1 MKRQREVRM
10 CKIVIVED
18 ESLERQALRSILTD
32 NLAGCTILGEAATGK
47 EAMALID
54 KGGIDLMLIDINIP
68 RPSGLEVLHYLREKS
83 AETKVIITT
92 AHDKFDMARE
102 AIRLKADE
110 YLLKPVRPQLLI
122 DTIQTCLNICPDQ
135 SRHLHAQ
142 IKRLSTLLTQD
153 LYQEGVVLVR
163 GYVNSLYAQQD
174 SPPDQMVLDLADA
187 LDLLGK
193 DKGLASPSLATHGKR
208 LHSMRLDAKN
218 RHKVMAEL
226 LNMLDALF
234 ETAQDNFGRTSDPM
248 QKALNY
254 IERNLYKGTTLEETA
269 EHAHISSCYLSR
281 LFKKTLGINFITY
294 MTRKRMEVAKDLLHG
309 SDMPVN
315 AISLELSYNDL
326 NYFCKSFK
334 KEVGMS
340 PSEYRKQHRAMQ

>member
-1 MKRQREVRM
+1 M

-32 NLAGCTILGEAATGK
+32 KLAGCTILGEAATGE

-54 KGGIDLMLIDINIP
+54 KGGIDLMLVDINIP
-68 RPSGLEVLHYLREKS
+68 RPNGLEVLHYLREKS
-83 AETKVIITT
+83 ADTKVVITT

-122 DTIQTCLNICPDQ
+122 DTIQACLNIRPDQ
-135 SRHLHAQ
+135 SRHLRAQ
-142 IKRLSTLLTQD
+142 IKRLSTLLAQD
-153 LYQEGVVLVR
+153 LYQEGVMLLR
-163 GYVNSLYAQQD
+163 GYVNSLYAQQE
-174 SPPDQMVLDLADA
+174 SSPDQMVLDLADA
-187 LDLLGK
+187 LEQLGK
-193 DKGLASPSLATHGKR
+193 DKGLASPALAAHGKR

-218 RHKVMAEL
+218 RHRVMAEL
-226 LNMLDALF
+226 LTMLDALF
-234 ETAQDNFGRTSDPM
+234 ETARENFGRTSDPM

-269 EHAHISSCYLSR
+269 EHAHVSSCYLSR

-294 MTRKRMEVAKDLLHG
+294 MTRRRMELAKDLLHG

-340 PSEYRKQHRAMQ
+340 PSEYRKQHRPAQ